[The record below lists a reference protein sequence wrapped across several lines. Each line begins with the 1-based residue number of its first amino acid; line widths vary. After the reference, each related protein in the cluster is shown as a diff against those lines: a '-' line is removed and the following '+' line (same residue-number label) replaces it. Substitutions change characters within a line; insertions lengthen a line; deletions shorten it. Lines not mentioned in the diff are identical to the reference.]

1 VRPAPGPPEPAL
13 TPRSGWPSRSHTGP
27 FEIETV
33 VSALLMLGRVA
44 KAFRYA
50 VREEEFL
57 NVFGAGVL
65 LVVIGTLTYAL
76 GSGWNVVDALYFAVA
91 TLTTTSVTDPDLVLQ
106 DGWLKLFTV
115 FYLLIGIG
123 ILVEILRRL
132 AAAFLVVRKQE
143 NESDRSERG
152 EPAN

>member
-1 VRPAPGPPEPAL
+1 M
-13 TPRSGWPSRSHTGP
+13 
-27 FEIETV
+27 
-33 VSALLMLGRVA
+33 VSALLMLRRVVM
-44 KAFRYA
+44 AFRYA
-50 VREEEFL
+50 VREDEFL

-65 LVVIGTLTYAL
+65 LVVIGTVTYAL

-91 TLTTTSVTDPDLVLQ
+91 TLTTTAVTDPDLVLQ

-132 AAAFLVVRKQE
+132 GAAFVVVRKE
-143 NESDRSERG
+143 EKASG
-152 EPAN
+152 EPERRGPAT